1 MFFRKTVFFATIKI
15 IWWNPG
21 ETWAGR
27 RASHILSS
35 SHCIHLS
42 NAEIDHNSHL
52 RWNSSITLPLIKC
65 YSWKSAFPDLWV
77 RAKSQNPQAVLSL
90 RAECRIIPFCHS
102 ASVLKVGGPVR
113 GQQSHWSPSHRWL
126 CFVQSPLALSVL
138 RCWWFIK
145 CLRLDTSQNTLPRWL
160 IMCLNGNT
168 ECQRAHNV
176 SVAEQTGTTSWCDYI
191 FQHAE
196 TWHN

>member
-1 MFFRKTVFFATIKI
+1 MFFGKTVFFATIKI

-21 ETWAGR
+21 QTWAGR

-42 NAEIDHNSHL
+42 NVEIDHNSHL

-77 RAKSQNPQAVLSL
+77 RAKSQNHQAVLSL

-102 ASVLKVGGPVR
+102 ASILKVGGPVR
-113 GQQSHWSPSHRWL
+113 GQQSHWSEVAAL
-126 CFVQSPLALSVL
+126 CSDPFGPQ
-138 RCWWFIK
+138 R
-145 CLRLDTSQNTLPRWL
+145 TSML
-160 IMCLNGNT
+160 
-168 ECQRAHNV
+168 V
-176 SVAEQTGTTSWCDYI
+176 I
-191 FQHAE
+191 FQVTAPRYQSKHTSTVINYVLEWQHRVSACTQCVE
-196 TWHN
+196 EGQ